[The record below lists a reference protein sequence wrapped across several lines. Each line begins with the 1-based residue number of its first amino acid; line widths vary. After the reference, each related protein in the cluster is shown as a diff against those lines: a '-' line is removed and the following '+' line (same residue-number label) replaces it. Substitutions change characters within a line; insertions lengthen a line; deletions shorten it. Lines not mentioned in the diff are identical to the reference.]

1 MFKPP
6 KEDSRY
12 SWTSHVSAKMQQYG
26 ISESRIKRIVRYPTR
41 IEEGIAEDTIAVM
54 CPYGTSPAGRQPGG
68 RPYTGEIWVMYKL
81 QRPETRNKKPVANNK
96 KPKIKDKKP
105 EWKSFQS
112 SSTKIKVITA
122 WRYPGVSSKRDPVPE
137 EIIREVQR
145 LL

>member
-54 CPYGTSPAGRQPGG
+54 QPTNPVHVGG
-68 RPYTGEIWVMYKL
+68 KQSWKQEIWVMYKL
-81 QRPETRNKKPVANNK
+81 QKPATDTK
-96 KPKIKDKKP
+96 KPKTKEKKP
-105 EWKSFQS
+105 EWKSFQQS
-112 SSTKIKVITA
+112 NAKIKVITA